1 MRAREFVTEAKTVD
15 YEGLTLKVSK
25 NDHEL
30 MVDALDDWGNK
41 VLGHVKFNIGDGR
54 ELDPQDLRVDDRYQG
69 QGIARVMYDYVKS
82 LGYTIVRSHDQTDA
96 GAGFW
101 DKHRGEDVRVWEAF
115 DQPYKTKSE
124 KSDYG
129 DVDMLAKLPDGTNLS
144 IMFNQEYGDEG
155 EEVVQVEFYRNNSQE
170 VTGEGDAQ
178 RIFATVI
185 DAIQKYI
192 KKYKPQRLSFSAS
205 KAVDMDADD
214 NGANFNPESRAKL
227 YDRLVQRYSKA
238 LGYRAF
244 RADNGDIVIY
254 ELSRIKPGVA
264 EEQLDELSFL
274 GSECTKDCSGHRA
287 GYDWSKRKGLRQAN
301 SWSPSFNKGAGLAV
315 AGK

>member
-82 LGYTIVRSHDQTDA
+82 LGYKIVRSPDQTDA
-96 GAGFW
+96 GRGFW
-101 DKHRGEDVRVWEAF
+101 DKHRGQDVRVWEQGVAER
-115 DQPYKTKSE
+115 KKSRRK
-124 KSDYG
+124 KSSRHGGYFFPGYG
-129 DVDMLAKLPDGTNLS
+129 Y
-144 IMFNQEYGDEG
+144 YGSSGDA
-155 EEVVQVEFYRNNSQE
+155 
-170 VTGEGDAQ
+170 GEGGGDGGGGESRSGTPEGK
-178 RIFATVI
+178 RIARKPGQPAGSKKHSDLYTDENPRGTITGLKFATVEDARASVSKIRNSGRSHAHKIQAAVAMEQRARAAGKSDAAAVYRRFI
-185 DAIQKYI
+185 DAN
-192 KKYKPQRLSFSAS
+192 KKT
-205 KAVDMDADD
+205 
-214 NGANFNPESRAKL
+214 
-227 YDRLVQRYSKA
+227 
-238 LGYRAF
+238 
-244 RADNGDIVIY
+244 
-254 ELSRIKPGVA
+254 
-264 EEQLDELSFL
+264 EEQQLDELNFL

-287 GYDWSKRKGLRQAN
+287 GYEWSKRKGLRQAN

>member
-1 MRAREFVTEAKTVD
+1 MRAQEFVT
-15 YEGLTLKVSK
+15 
-25 NDHEL
+25 
-30 MVDALDDWGNK
+30 
-41 VLGHVKFNIGDGR
+41 
-54 ELDPQDLRVDDRYQG
+54 
-69 QGIARVMYDYVKS
+69 
-82 LGYTIVRSHDQTDA
+82 
-96 GAGFW
+96 
-101 DKHRGEDVRVWEAF
+101 EAF

-178 RIFATVI
+178 RIFATVL

-205 KAVDMDADD
+205 KEVDMDADD
-214 NGANFNPESRAKL
+214 SGANFNPESRAKL

-244 RADNGDIVIY
+244 RADNGNIVRY
-254 ELSRIKPGVA
+254 ELSRIAKGVA
-264 EEQLDELSFL
+264 EEEQLDELSFL

-301 SWSPSFNKGAGLAV
+301 SLYSPSFNKGSALAV

>member
-1 MRAREFVTEAKTVD
+1 MRAQEFVA
-15 YEGLTLKVSK
+15 
-25 NDHEL
+25 
-30 MVDALDDWGNK
+30 
-41 VLGHVKFNIGDGR
+41 
-54 ELDPQDLRVDDRYQG
+54 
-69 QGIARVMYDYVKS
+69 
-82 LGYTIVRSHDQTDA
+82 
-96 GAGFW
+96 
-101 DKHRGEDVRVWEAF
+101 EAF
-115 DQPYKTKSE
+115 DQPYKGKWE

-129 DVDMLAKLPDGTNLS
+129 DVDMLAKLPDGTYLS
-144 IMFNQEYGDEG
+144 IMFNNQQGDEG

-178 RIFATVI
+178 RIFATVL

-192 KKYKPQRLSFSAS
+192 KKYKPQKLSFSAS
-205 KAVDMDADD
+205 KATDPTIYYEPDQPQP
-214 NGANFNPESRAKL
+214 NPESRAKL

-254 ELSRIKPGVA
+254 ELSRIKPGMA

-287 GYDWSKRKGLRQAN
+287 GYEWSKRKGLRQAN